1 MHQDEEA
8 PPVKAKP
15 QVAKARGQVGRPKKT
30 ASTNGNGLSRTAE
43 SATSTAVANS
53 EDFSPSGKKRR
64 KARKKPLVSNTRWAF
79 VY

>member
-8 PPVKAKP
+8 PPVKPKP

-64 KARKKPLVSNTRWAF
+64 KARKKPLVSNTR
-79 VY
+79 

>member
-15 QVAKARGQVGRPKKT
+15 QAAKARGQVGRPKKS
-30 ASTNGNGLSRTAE
+30 ASTTGNGLWRTV
-43 SATSTAVANS
+43 SPATSTAVANS

-64 KARKKPLVSNTRWAF
+64 KARKKPLVSNTR
-79 VY
+79 